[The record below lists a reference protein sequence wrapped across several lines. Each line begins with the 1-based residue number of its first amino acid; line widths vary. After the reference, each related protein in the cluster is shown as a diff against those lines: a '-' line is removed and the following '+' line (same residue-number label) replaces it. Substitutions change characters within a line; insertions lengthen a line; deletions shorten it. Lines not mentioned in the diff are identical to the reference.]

1 MNEYKE
7 RKLAEFGEKFIYDYF
22 DNTGLQIIG
31 DKENN
36 CPASIEQ
43 IEQFISDLIDEM
55 VGAIPEKKELPK
67 NIRIDEGFPIDLIKA
82 FCVEDQ
88 GFNKCRET
96 LINNLTNK

>member
-1 MNEYKE
+1 
-7 RKLAEFGEKFIYDYF
+7 
-22 DNTGLQIIG
+22 
-31 DKENN
+31 
-36 CPASIEQ
+36 
-43 IEQFISDLIDEM
+43 M

-67 NIRIDEGFPIDLIKA
+67 NIRIDKGFPIDLIKA

>member
-1 MNEYKE
+1 MNEFKE
-7 RKLAEFGEKFIYDYF
+7 RKLAEF
-22 DNTGLQIIG
+22 DNNFVDWNRCSQIN
-31 DKENN
+31 ENKN
-36 CPASIEQ
+36 IND
-43 IEQFISDLIDEM
+43 IKQFISDLIDEM